1 MPQVGSLSIAYLT
14 DSGQVRER
22 NEDAYL
28 SVSSAE
34 GRAQQRGYL
43 FAVADGMGGYGGGQ
57 DASTASL
64 QTLYEHFYASTAP
77 TLQEAMHEAIQA
89 ANMHI
94 RRLSMQPGQDTRM
107 GTTLVA
113 LALHQTSALIA
124 HVGDS
129 RAYHLRQGVL
139 TQLTADHSLVQ
150 EQVQAGQIS
159 MEQGRA
165 MPNKNVLTRSI
176 GGKNA
181 VQADY
186 LVVNDLAPHDV
197 FLLCSDGL
205 TNQVLDQEI
214 ASIVMQMR
222 PEVAAQ
228 ALVRLA
234 NERGGPDNITAL
246 LVRIDK
252 LPIQHA
258 TARTPRFPLLSLHS
272 GTTASLSARRSEVW
286 LFLSAGVLLVLLV
299 LLGVAFWLGW
309 IPPIW

>member
-1 MPQVGSLSIAYLT
+1 MPQVGPLSIACLT

-64 QTLYEHFYASTAP
+64 QTLYEHFYASAAP

-176 GGKNA
+176 GGNHA

-186 LVVNDLAPHDV
+186 LMVNDLAPHDV
-197 FLLCSDGL
+197 FVLCSDGL

-222 PEVAAQ
+222 PEAAAQ
-228 ALVRLA
+228 ELVRLA

-246 LVRIDK
+246 LVQINK

-258 TARTPRFPLLSLHS
+258 TARTLRFPLLS
-272 GTTASLSARRSEVW
+272 ARRGEAW
-286 LFLSAGVLLVLLV
+286 LLLSAGVLLLMLV
-299 LLGVAFWLGW
+299 LFGVAFLLGW
-309 IPPIW
+309 IPPV